1 MITEAIFMQR
11 KYMKGSSRDEI
22 RRYISDKYDLDYHKI
37 KGYVV
42 SNLTKML
49 ETDAEDGY
57 SAVVRAGD
65 NYKLHPEW
73 RKEWTKMYGIKQKR
87 RRRKKKPSDY
97 PKQSRSAY
105 LFFSIDARKKAQDEY
120 PDKNFGDITKIVAK
134 EWKKI
139 SSKRK
144 RKYELMAEKDKDRYQ
159 KEMRDYKA
167 NRSYS
172 SDSYSSTSDS
182 EERSKS
188 RRRRRKSRKSRSESE
203 ESKPKRRKRVKR
215 SFTSSSEESV
225 GKGKK
230 QKTDSIDE
238 KKSTER
244 SELKASSDKTKNK

>member
-22 RRYISDKYDLDYHKI
+22 RRYISDKWDLEYHKI

-49 ETDAEDGY
+49 ETDAEDNY
-57 SAVVRAGD
+57 SAVVRAGE
-65 NYKLHPEW
+65 NYKLNPEW

-87 RRRKKKPSDY
+87 RKRKKRPSNY
-97 PKQSRSAY
+97 PKQPRSAY
-105 LFFSIDARKKAQDEY
+105 LLFSIDERKKAQNEY
-120 PDKNFGDITKIVAK
+120 PDKKFGDITKIVAK
-134 EWKKI
+134 KWKKI
-139 SSKRK
+139 KK
-144 RKYELMAEKDKDRYQ
+144 EQKNKYELLAEKDKNRYK
-159 KEMRDYKA
+159 KEMRDYK
-167 NRSYS
+167 NRSHS

-188 RRRRRKSRKSRSESE
+188 RRRRRSRKSRSESE

-225 GKGKK
+225 EKGKK
-230 QKTDSIDE
+230 QKTDTTDE

>member
-22 RRYISDKYDLDYHKI
+22 RRYISDKWDLEYHKI

-49 ETDAEDGY
+49 ETDAEDNY
-57 SAVVRAGD
+57 SAVVRAGE
-65 NYKLHPEW
+65 NYKLNPEW

-87 RRRKKKPSDY
+87 RKRKKRPSNY
-97 PKQSRSAY
+97 PKQPRSAY
-105 LFFSIDARKKAQDEY
+105 LLFSIDARKKAQDEY
-120 PDKNFGDITKIVAK
+120 PDKKFGDITKVVAK

-144 RKYELMAEKDKDRYQ
+144 SRYELMAEKDKDRYK
-159 KEMRDYKA
+159 KEMRAYK
-167 NRSYS
+167 NRSHS
-172 SDSYSSTSDS
+172 SDSYSSNSDS

-188 RRRRRKSRKSRSESE
+188 RRRRSRKSRSESE

-225 GKGKK
+225 EKGKK
-230 QKTDSIDE
+230 QKNDTTDE